1 MYSVISRLRCRSLS
15 TITWSSMSLRQ
26 LPTKR
31 SATPFCHGLRKL
43 VFFGSMPKLLI
54 VLTTSPL
61 KFIARPKIR
70 YLDCMSYG
78 NASRS
83 RWHTHAQVRMPSS
96 IAVQDSPPVM
106 GNDEEAIQDTEG
118 QSRHGEKVHRRDR
131 FSVVG
136 QEYRPALCRLR
147 VSRRLLH
154 PAQHRP
160 LGDFEAE
167 HLQFT
172 VNARRSPGWVLGH
185 HAKDQ
190 VPQPFTDALSSGLG
204 AVPRDP
210 RPIALEPSTMPANH
224 CRWLHKNQHLSP
236 PGPEA
241 PKQNPEQSIG
251 CSEPRLR
258 MPSLQGSKLLAQGQ
272 VFEQQFATWDND
284 TDEQSEEQ
292 SQQSPRWSPQKRP
305 YAVTSKPAIWI
316 GLRRDCFTVPQ
327 GVCARRCLSRQGR
340 A

>member
-61 KFIARPKIR
+61 KFIARSKIR

-83 RWHTHAQVRMPSS
+83 RWHTHAQVRMPSN

-106 GNDEEAIQDTEG
+106 GNDEEAIQDAEG

-136 QEYRPALCRLR
+136 QEYRPTLCRLR
-147 VSRRLLH
+147 ISRHLLH

-160 LGDFEAE
+160 LGDREAE
-167 HLQFT
+167 HPQLAM
-172 VNARRSPGWVLGH
+172 NPWRSPRPVLGH
-185 HAKDQ
+185 HSEDQ
-190 VPQPFTDALSSGLG
+190 FTHFLTDAFPADGG
-204 AVPRDP
+204 AVAREPLP
-210 RPIALEPSTMPANH
+210 VNLEPSTVPANH
-224 CRWLHKNQHLSP
+224 
-236 PGPEA
+236 
-241 PKQNPEQSIG
+241 
-251 CSEPRLR
+251 RLG
-258 MPSLQGSKLLAQGQ
+258 MHNHESAFPA
-272 VFEQQFATWDND
+272 W
-284 TDEQSEEQ
+284 
-292 SQQSPRWSPQKRP
+292 P
-305 YAVTSKPAIWI
+305 KPAEEN
-316 GLRRDCFTVPQ
+316 P
-327 GVCARRCLSRQGR
+327 
-340 A
+340 